1 MSGIALT
8 DIFPLRGYHRRGKRA
23 KQWKIMYIIRIS
35 ILKVYVKMKK
45 NHMKNEVLEIG
56 RN

>member
-1 MSGIALT
+1 MKN
-8 DIFPLRGYHRRGKRA
+8 Y
-23 KQWKIMYIIRIS
+23 
-35 ILKVYVKMKK
+35 VYYKNFNFKSVCQDKK